1 MPRRNAHRPQGG
13 FTLIEM
19 MFAMVILAGGLLAM
33 LMVQT
38 QALKQGRYGRHTTEA
53 MQLARDQM
61 ELFMRLPWDAAAVQ
75 PTGWTAPA
83 PIALS
88 VQNEGGA
95 QTQQSFNVS
104 WRITA
109 GVPDVRIIEVSV
121 TWTESD
127 VGAAF
132 PRSFLLASNKNNKPK
147 IPS

>member
-1 MPRRNAHRPQGG
+1 MPRVTRRRSG

-38 QALKQGRYGRHTTEA
+38 QALRQGRYGRHTTEA
-53 MQLARDQM
+53 MQVARDQM

-75 PTGWTAPA
+75 PTGWTAPT
-83 PIALS
+83 PVALA

-95 QTQQSFNVS
+95 QTQQTFNVS

-109 GVPDVRIIEVSV
+109 SVPDVRVVEVNV
-121 TWTESD
+121 TWTEGE
-127 VGAAF
+127 VGAGF
-132 PRSFLLASNKNNKPK
+132 PRSFLLASNKNNKVKP
-147 IPS
+147 PS